1 MRIPKSMAPKSMA
14 RKIVITAAP
23 VCFGVCFGLT
33 FFKAALL
40 VAQTGSGTAAPARP
54 AAAVPASSNTTANA
68 NATGATLTPEAAKYR
83 AFVNKYCV
91 SCHNQRTAFPA
102 EGPVRLDG
110 AAFDDL
116 LGHAETWERVLRK
129 LSVRAMPPPGSPR
142 PPEAEYAGFTGWL
155 VASLDRAWEGRSTP
169 GRYVVHRLNR
179 AEYANA
185 VRDLL
190 AVDIDVSDLLPTD
203 GAEFGFDN
211 IATALKTSPLLL
223 EGYVNAAQR
232 VSAMAVGDPQVKPG
246 ATEHSISREFSQ
258 NGYIDGLPLGT
269 VGGTVVRHVFPAD
282 AEYKLSG
289 RLVRG
294 VQEGYAGVEG
304 NDTPYTFVIT
314 VDGTEVYSA
323 PVGGPKDSEI
333 QAADLA
339 AAQPII
345 DKRMT
350 GRVRVTAGPHDV
362 GFTWKER
369 PFQLQDVWEP
379 SKRDSQEIH
388 MVAGLPKLRS
398 VSIDGPYNVF
408 GLSEGPSRQRL
419 FVCHPASAGAKSS
432 TASANSPATM
442 DDTSCAT
449 KILTNLA
456 RRAYRR
462 PVTPGDVEAPLSF
475 YKRARQ
481 QEAGKPG
488 GSFDDGIRAGVA
500 RVLSSP
506 YFLYRIEK
514 DPVGARAG
522 VAHPVSDIEL
532 ASRLSFFLWSSIPD
546 EKLLDLAAAG
556 RLREPGVLAAQAQR
570 MIGDER
576 ADALVENFTGEWL
589 QLRNLEAKV
598 VPDLILFP
606 DFDDNIRKGFRKE
619 TEQFF
624 GYILRENRSALEL
637 LSADYTFLDER
648 LAQHYGI
655 PGVYGPRL
663 RRVKLTDPNRRGLLG
678 QGSILSM
685 TSVATRTSPV
695 FRGKY
700 VLSTFL
706 NTPPTPPPPNVPTL
720 DESNKGAATVPKTV
734 RAQLELHRN
743 NAVCASCHRVI
754 DPVGFA
760 LENFDSV
767 GKWRDTGADG
777 APLDVAG
784 TLADGSKVN
793 GPAALREAI
802 LSRPDAFVT
811 VVTERMLTYA
821 LGRGL
826 EPGDMPVVR
835 RIVKKTAQNDY
846 RLSTIVMGIVES
858 APFQMR
864 TKLEAAESARVE
876 PAGPAGGP
884 AGTGSVA
891 RSNNVGSKK
900 EQP

>member
-1 MRIPKSMAPKSMA
+1 MA
-14 RKIVITAAP
+14 RKIKISGAFI
-23 VCFGVCFGLT
+23 CFGI
-33 FFKAALL
+33 AAAL
-40 VAQTGSGTAAPARP
+40 VAQTGSGTRP
-54 AAAVPASSNTTANA
+54 PASAPPGVLVRGVPSQSVPSQT
-68 NATGATLTPEAAKYR
+68 EDAAKYR
-83 AFVNKYCV
+83 AFVDKYCV
-91 SCHNQRTAFPA
+91 SCHNQHTSFPA
-102 EGPVRLDG
+102 DGPVRLD
-110 AAFDDL
+110 AAGFDDL

-129 LSVRAMPPPGSPR
+129 LSVRAMPPQGSPR
-142 PPEAEYAGFTGWL
+142 PTEAEYAGFTSWL
-155 VASLDRAWEGRSTP
+155 AASLDRAWEGRSTP

-185 VRDLL
+185 VHDLL

-232 VSAMAVGDPQVKPG
+232 VSAMAVGDPQVRPG
-246 ATEHSISREFSQ
+246 TTEHSISREFSQ

-304 NDTPYTFVIT
+304 NDTPYTFIIT

-323 PVGGPKDSEI
+323 PVGGPKDDEI

-388 MVAGLPKLRS
+388 MVGGLPKLRT
-398 VSIDGPYNVF
+398 VSIDGPYNVR
-408 GLSEGPSRQRL
+408 GISEWPSRRLL
-419 FVCHPASAGAKSS
+419 FVCHPGG
-432 TASANSPATM
+432 NL
-442 DDTSCAT
+442 DDTSCAN

-462 PVTPGDVEAPLSF
+462 PVAASDVEAPMSF
-475 YKRARQ
+475 YKQARQ
-481 QEAGKPG
+481 EQSGKPG
-488 GSFDDGIRAGVA
+488 GNFDDGIRAGVA
-500 RVLSSP
+500 RILSSP
-506 YFLYRIEK
+506 YFLYRIET
-514 DPVGARAG
+514 DPAGARAG
-522 VAHPVSDIEL
+522 AAHPVSDIEL

-546 EKLLDLAAAG
+546 EKLLDLGAAG

-570 MIGDER
+570 MLEDER
-576 ADALVENFTGEWL
+576 ADALVENFTGQWL

-598 VPDLILFP
+598 VPDLLMFP

-619 TEQFF
+619 TELFF
-624 GYILRENRSALEL
+624 GYILRENRSALDL
-637 LSADYTFLDER
+637 MSADYTFVDER
-648 LAQHYGI
+648 LAKHYGI
-655 PGVYGPRL
+655 PGVYGPQF

-720 DESNKGAATVPKTV
+720 EESNKGTAEVPKTV
-734 RAQLELHRN
+734 RAQLELHRKN
-743 NAVCASCHRVI
+743 PACASCHRVI

-767 GKWRDTGADG
+767 GKWRDTGPDG

-784 TLADGSKVN
+784 TLADGTKIN

-811 VVTERMLTYA
+811 VITERMLTYA

-835 RIVKKTAQNDY
+835 RIVKKAAQNDY
-846 RLSTIVMGIVES
+846 RLSSIVMGIIES
-858 APFQMR
+858 AQFQMR
-864 TKLEAAESARVE
+864 TKLEAAEAARLE
-876 PAGPAGGP
+876 PAKAAGGP
-884 AGTGSVA
+884 GGAGTIAQSIKTQA
-891 RSNNVGSKK
+891 NNVGFKK

>member
-1 MRIPKSMAPKSMA
+1 M
-14 RKIVITAAP
+14 KILITSALVSVGVAAT
-23 VCFGVCFGLT
+23 LM
-33 FFKAALL
+33 
-40 VAQTGSGTAAPARP
+40 AQTASAPA
-54 AAAVPASSNTTANA
+54 AKS
-68 NATGATLTPEAAKYR
+68 GATADAKYR
-83 AFVNKYCV
+83 AFVNQYCIA
-91 SCHNQRTAFPA
+91 CHSKRAVNPA
-102 EGPVRLDG
+102 EAPVNLEP
-110 AAFDDL
+110 ASFDDL
-116 LGHAETWERVLRK
+116 LSHSDTWERVLRK
-129 LSVRAMPPPGSPR
+129 LSVRAMPPPGVPR
-142 PPEAEYAGFTGWL
+142 PTEAEYTAFTSWL
-155 VASLDRAWEGRSTP
+155 AASIDRAWEGHGTP

-223 EGYVNAAQR
+223 EGYVNAAER
-232 VSAMAVGDPQVKPG
+232 VSAMAVGDPQVTPG
-246 ATEHSISREFSQ
+246 TTEHSISREFSQ
-258 NGYIDGLPLGT
+258 NGYISGLPLGT

-314 VDGTEVYSA
+314 VDGAEVYSA
-323 PVGGPKDSEI
+323 PVGGPKDDEI

-362 GFTWKER
+362 GFTWRER
-369 PFQLQDVWEP
+369 PAQLQDVWEP
-379 SKRDSQEIH
+379 SRRDSQEVH
-388 MVAGLPKLRS
+388 MVAGLPRLRT
-398 VSIDGPYNVF
+398 VSIDGPYNVH

-419 FVCHPASAGAKSS
+419 FVCHPAAPSRVAAQSVALKT
-432 TASANSPATM
+432 TAPGGTA
-442 DDTSCAT
+442 DEDTCAA
-449 KILTNLA
+449 KILTTFA

-462 PVTPGDVEAPLSF
+462 PVTAADVEAPLSF
-475 YKRARQ
+475 YKRDRQ
-481 QEAGKPG
+481 SG
-488 GSFDDGIRAGVA
+488 GSFNDGIRAGVA

-506 YFLYRIEK
+506 YFLYRIEG
-514 DPVGARAG
+514 DPAGARSG
-522 VAHPVSDIEL
+522 VAHQVSDVDL
-532 ASRLSFFLWSSIPD
+532 ASRLSFFLWSSVPD

-556 RLREPGVLAAQAQR
+556 RLREPEVLSAQVRR
-570 MIGDER
+570 MV
-576 ADALVENFTGEWL
+576 ADDRSGALVNNFTGQWL

-598 VPDLILFP
+598 VPDILMFP
-606 DFDDNIRKGFRKE
+606 DFDDNIRKAFRTE
-619 TEQFF
+619 TQMFF
-624 GYILRENRSALEL
+624 GYILRENRSALDL
-637 LSADYTFLDER
+637 LNADYTFVDER
-648 LAQHYGI
+648 LARHYGI
-655 PGVYGPRL
+655 QGVYGPQF

-678 QGSILSM
+678 QGSILAM

-695 FRGKY
+695 YRGKY

-706 NTPPTPPPPNVPTL
+706 NTPPPPPPPNVPSL
-720 DESNKGAATVPKTV
+720 DESNKDSKVPKTV
-734 RAQLELHRN
+734 RAQLELHRKN
-743 NAVCASCHRVI
+743 QPCAGCHRVI

-767 GKWRDTGADG
+767 GVWRDKGADG

-784 TLADGSKVN
+784 TLADGNQVN
-793 GPAALREAI
+793 GPVALREAI
-802 LSRPDAFVT
+802 VSRPEAFVT
-811 VVTERMLTYA
+811 VVTEKLLTYA

-826 EPGDMPVVR
+826 EPADMPVVR
-835 RIVKKTAQNDY
+835 RIVRKAAQNDY
-846 RLSTIVMGIVES
+846 QLSSVIMGIVES

-864 TKLEAAESARVE
+864 TKLEPVE
-876 PAGPAGGP
+876 TAGGP
-884 AGTGSVA
+884 AQSVRVA
-891 RSNNVGSKK
+891 RSSNTARPHK

>member
-1 MRIPKSMAPKSMA
+1 MGI
-14 RKIVITAAP
+14 KIGILVALL
-23 VCFGVCFGLT
+23 CFGI
-33 FFKAALL
+33 AAQQPAPRQP
-40 VAQTGSGTAAPARP
+40 VSSAAE
-54 AAAVPASSNTTANA
+54 AV
-68 NATGATLTPEAAKYR
+68 KYR
-83 AFVNKYCV
+83 AFAEKYCV
-91 SCHNQRTAFPA
+91 TCHNKRAALPA
-102 EGPVRLDG
+102 DEPVNLEP

-116 LGHAETWERVLRK
+116 LGHAGTFERVLRK
-129 LSVRAMPPPGSPR
+129 LSVRAMPPQGAPR
-142 PPEAEYAGFTGWL
+142 PTEAEYAGFTNWL
-155 VASLDRAWEGRSTP
+155 ASSLDRAWEGRSTP

-232 VSAMAVGDPQVKPG
+232 VSAMAVGDPLVKPG
-246 ATEHSISREFSQ
+246 TTEHSISREFSQ

-282 AEYKLSG
+282 AEYRLSG

-323 PVGGPKDSEI
+323 PVGGPKDHEI

-350 GRVRVTAGPHDV
+350 GRARVTAGPHDV

-369 PFQLQDVWEP
+369 PFQVQDVWEP
-379 SKRDSQEIH
+379 SRRDSQEIH
-388 MVAGLPKLRS
+388 MIGGMPKLRS
-398 VSIDGPYNVF
+398 VNIDGPYNVY
-408 GLSEGPSRQRL
+408 GLSEGPSRRQL
-419 FVCHPASAGAKSS
+419 FVCHPGS
-432 TASANSPATM
+432 TASSGTDEAN
-442 DDTSCAT
+442 CAE
-449 KILTNLA
+449 KILSNLA
-456 RRAYRR
+456 RRAYRH
-462 PVTPGDVEAPLSF
+462 PVAPADVEAPMSF
-475 YKRARQ
+475 YKRSRQ
-481 QEAGKPG
+481 SG

-514 DPVGARAG
+514 DPAGAPAG

-556 RLREPGVLAAQAQR
+556 RLRAPGVLTGQVQR
-570 MIGDER
+570 MLDDER
-576 ADALVENFTGEWL
+576 SGALVENFTGQWL

-598 VPDLILFP
+598 VPDLLMFP
-606 DFDDNIRKGFRKE
+606 DFDDNMRQGFRKE
-619 TEQFF
+619 TELFF
-624 GYILRENRSALEL
+624 GYILRENRSALDL
-637 LSADYTFLDER
+637 LSADYTFVDER
-648 LAQHYGI
+648 IARHYGI
-655 PGVYGPRL
+655 PGVYGPQFRK
-663 RRVKLTDPNRRGLLG
+663 VKLTDPNRRGLLG

-706 NTPPTPPPPNVPTL
+706 NTPPPPPPPNVPTL
-720 DESNKGAATVPKTV
+720 DESNKAVSAVPKTV
-734 RAQLELHRN
+734 RAQLELHRKN
-743 NAVCASCHRVI
+743 QPCASCHRVI

-767 GKWRDTGADG
+767 GRWRDTGPDG

-784 TLADGSKVN
+784 SLADGSQVN
-793 GPAALREAI
+793 GPSALREAI
-802 LSRPDAFVT
+802 LSRPGAFVT

-826 EPGDMPVVR
+826 EPADMPVVR
-835 RIVKKTAQNDY
+835 RIVKKAAQNDY
-846 RLSTIVMGIVES
+846 RLSSVVMGIVES

-864 TKLEAAESARVE
+864 TKLEAGLESAE
-876 PAGPAGGP
+876 TGKGPTA
-884 AGTGSVA
+884 AVKVVK
-891 RSNNVGSKK
+891 SNTR
-900 EQP
+900 E